1 MRIAGR
7 FGPPW
12 ASLMVGLLWP
22 GFHFPGSVLIHFWSV
37 SQTLGYAVGLV
48 ALPITMTFAVNISGL
63 SILIIVAIVM
73 HTLAS
78 NQEGYL
84 VQRMALYR

>member
-1 MRIAGR
+1 
-7 FGPPW
+7 
-12 ASLMVGLLWP
+12 MVGLLWA
-22 GFHFPGSVLIHFWSV
+22 GFHLPGSVLIQFWSV
-37 SQTLGYAVGLV
+37 AQTLGYAADLV
-48 ALPITMTFAVNISGL
+48 APPITMTFAVNVSGL